1 MKHDNSSV
9 NLRLSFDWNIDMEF
23 RALCPNELDTWLD
36 HVSHVF
42 SADRQYFANHWHNDP
57 WNDCEGI
64 RIALDD
70 GKIVSTVRVFI
81 HQMYCH
87 GEPITVGGIGE
98 VSTRSEYRKRG
109 IASRLLKDSIQF
121 MEDREIAISMLHG
134 GQRIYSV
141 EGWKSIR
148 RYYAKK
154 IIQGNKTQKWNI
166 RPANFTDTEE
176 VEKLASIYDIYSRRF
191 NGTFVR
197 DDIAYWTDWVQT
209 ESQQTWV
216 AEREGI
222 IDGYVSVRGR
232 DGELSVKEFVA
243 SEELFSQGKETA
255 LFDTLLSH
263 IIAEMDEESLEVSY
277 PAPIAD
283 GFNTP
288 NVESYGST
296 MYRVIHPEA
305 FPSHLRK
312 ELPSGLPDLLHRQYE
327 GLAQEI
333 KSHHIFWQTDGF

>member
-1 MKHDNSSV
+1 MKHDSSSV
-9 NLRLSFDWNIDMEF
+9 NSRLSFDWNIDMEF
-23 RALCPNELDTWLD
+23 RALYPDEFEAWLD

-42 SADRQYFANHWHNDP
+42 SASRQYFANHWRNDP
-57 WNDCEGI
+57 WKDCEGI

-81 HQMYCH
+81 RKMYLQ

-109 IASRLLKDSIQF
+109 IASQLLKDSIQF

-141 EGWKSIR
+141 EGWESVP
-148 RYYAKK
+148 RYFAKK
-154 IIQGNKTQKWNI
+154 TLQGNKTQQWNI
-166 RPANFTDTEE
+166 RPANFKDTEE
-176 VEKLASIYDIYSRRF
+176 VEKLASIYDTYSRKF

-197 DDIAYWTDWVQT
+197 DDIAYWTDWVQA
-209 ESQQTWV
+209 ESPQTWI
-216 AEREGI
+216 AERDDEI
-222 IDGYVSVRGR
+222 EGYVSVRR
-232 DGELSVKEFVA
+232 SDGELGVKEFVV
-243 SEELFSQGKETA
+243 SEKLFSQGKETV
-255 LFDTLLSH
+255 LFDALLSH
-263 IIAEMDEESLEVSY
+263 IIAEMDEESLEIAY

-288 NVESYGST
+288 NVESSGST
-296 MYRVIHPEA
+296 MYHVIQPEA
-305 FPSHLRK
+305 LPSHIRK
-312 ELPSGLPDLLHRQYE
+312 EFTKGLPDLLHSQS
-327 GLAQEI
+327 GTLAQRI